1 MTDALAKILTLQEAM
16 ELAKVFADSDLVPKE
31 YKSKPANCVIAIK
44 MGEEVGLSPFQ
55 ALQSICVI
63 NGKPSIY
70 GDAGLGIVMASGEL
84 LDMKEEDDGETATCT
99 MSRKGHPN
107 PVTRSFSAADAQ
119 RIQMYESDG
128 RGGGGWKPLG
138 QRMTWRNHPKRMRQW
153 RARWWVMRDLFP
165 DVLKGL
171 RGAEE
176 MEEATIIDV
185 TPEPAADEFAGME
198 PKEVVHEAGRGDT
211 GPEREMANGPH
222 DSGASRP
229 ESSPQPDRGSVPVT
243 ERQDAPPRGPQ
254 PPDNG
259 KESAMAVTDPV
270 AVFEL
275 NGVNYQTKGCT
286 KDQMLRL
293 FGLCSKANKKA
304 GQKGYDKHLLE
315 TEFGVTS
322 KKDLTEEAAER
333 YAIRLTEVIEA
344 A

>member
-16 ELAKVFADSDLVPKE
+16 ELAKVFAESDLVPKE
-31 YKSKPANCVIAIK
+31 YRGKPANCVIAIK

-63 NGKPSIY
+63 NGKPSLY

-84 LDMKEEDDGETATCT
+84 LDMKEEDDEETATCT
-99 MSRKGHPN
+99 MNRKGHPN
-107 PVTRSFSAADAQ
+107 PITRSFSAADAQ

-185 TPEPAADEFAGME
+185 TPGPAADEFAGME
-198 PKEVVHEAGRGDT
+198 PKEMAHEADRG
-211 GPEREMANGPH
+211 A
-222 DSGASRP
+222 GASVDDAAIKVAD
-229 ESSPQPDRGSVPVT
+229 SPDSATKAPNELPKAGDEPV
-243 ERQDAPPRGPQ
+243 RGPI
-254 PPDNG
+254 PHDNG
-259 KESAMAVTDPV
+259 KESAMAVEDPV
-270 AVFEL
+270 CVFEL
-275 NGVNYQTKGCT
+275 NGVNYQTNGCT

-304 GQKGYDKHLLE
+304 GQKGYDKKLLE
-315 TEFGVTS
+315 AEFGVTT